1 MQHPVQALTTFDTL
15 LITASNTTLN
25 CFDLSTSTL
34 VSTATPHTSLI
45 RSLCCFT
52 EQTNSTSTRYLI
64 STGEDKQLIVSKLPS
79 LELVSQREL
88 VKRANALQVT
98 EQGEIVVGDK
108 FGDVYTFPLQPPPT
122 PVVAGEASSTTTTNK
137 KSSHPEYLPIL
148 GHVSMLNTLSLIPS
162 SNDKKLYIATG
173 DRDEHVRISRFPQG
187 HVIEG
192 FLFGS
197 KSFVSSL
204 LYVPPSSSTTSSD
217 EGDNGLLL
225 SAGGDSTI
233 QIFKLDLPASKT
245 NDDGTNPVGKLIGQ
259 YEIESLLLEHVKVA
273 PVLPDP
279 VPAGRKKDKKGK
291 NKSTTTT
298 TKEEEGEEEVEAA
311 TAAAAA
317 VVVVEEEEKKELK
330 TGLAVI
336 KMLQIGTPSTQGGGI
351 LVLAAGSTALLYIP
365 FSSLLSPSSSLERSH
380 SILTFAHPILDFT
393 PLPIPTSSTSLTEF
407 LVSLDVTRPTSS
419 SSSSTLVRVSLSQS
433 TPHELTLLPP
443 STTTTTT
450 TTTDDETLFKSISSV
465 ERTTNQPPSI
475 SSLYPVLMMLHHPG
489 DESDFLETG
498 DATVGDGKPKG
509 GVRAQ
514 LPSSKKRTSSERQDA
529 DADDVEG
536 EEGVVGKGKEGGE
549 QPRKSGKRAVGRAET
564 LRRWEEAKKKL
575 EQGKGVE
582 SLSVGEKQAKE
593 EMELES
599 QQK

>member
-1 MQHPVQALTTFDTL
+1 MQHPIQTLTTVDTL
-15 LITASNTTLN
+15 LITACNTHLN

-34 VSTATPHTSLI
+34 ISSSTPHSSLI
-45 RSLCCFT
+45 RSLACFT
-52 EQTNSTSTRYLI
+52 EPTSSNRYLI

-79 LELVSQREL
+79 LEIVSQREL

-98 EQGEIVVGDK
+98 QQGEIVVGDK
-108 FGDVYTFPLQPPPT
+108 FGDVYTFPLHPPSPPPSST
-122 PVVAGEASSTTTTNK
+122 ATEPSTTTTTTTTTTSSK
-137 KSSHPEYLPIL
+137 KSQPEYLPIL

-162 SNDKKLYIATG
+162 TNDNGRTYIATG
-173 DRDEHVRISRFPQG
+173 DRDEHVRISRFPLG
-187 HVIEG
+187 HVIQG

-197 KSFVSSL
+197 KAFVSSL
-204 LYVPPSSSTTSSD
+204 LYIPQQQQSGGED
-217 EGDNGLLL
+217 GLLL

-233 QIFKLDLPASKT
+233 QIFKLNLK
-245 NDDGTNPVGKLIGQ
+245 DGNGSGSNPVGELIGQ
-259 YEIESLLLEHVKVA
+259 YEIESLLLDHIKVA

-291 NKSTTTT
+291 NKSNT
-298 TKEEEGEEEVEAA
+298 TKEQEDEAETAVVQQAAEEEG
-311 TAAAAA
+311 
-317 VVVVEEEEKKELK
+317 EEKKELK

-336 KMLQIGTPSTQGGGI
+336 KMLQIGTQRDQGGI

-365 FSSLLSPSSSLERSH
+365 FSSLLSPSSSERSH
-380 SILTFAHPILDFT
+380 SILSLPHPILDFT
-393 PLPIPTSSTSLTEF
+393 PLPIPTSSTSATEF
-407 LVSLDVTRPTSS
+407 LVSLDVTRSTSS
-419 SSSSTLVRVSLSQS
+419 SPTSTSPSPSSSLVRVSLSQS
-433 TPHELTLLPP
+433 THELTLLP
-443 STTTTTT
+443 ST
-450 TTTDDETLFKSISSV
+450 SSSTRIDQLLL
-465 ERTTNQPPSI
+465 ESTRLEIQTQPSI

-489 DESDFLETG
+489 DESDFLEG
-498 DATVGDGKPKG
+498 GLLEGNPGDGKPKG

-514 LPSSKKRTSSERQDA
+514 VSSSSKKRTSSERQD
-529 DADDVEG
+529 G
-536 EEGVVGKGKEGGE
+536 ETGQQGGDGDNREVGGEGGE

-593 EMELES
+593 EMESE